1 MATQST
7 VAQRRKNRRFKQWN
21 KTTVTAL
28 RGGQSLHGV
37 VETNAFTY
45 DLSLC
50 GAQIHAAEAF
60 AVGTTLR
67 LRIVLARTMDSVTL
81 TGEVKWLKRHPS
93 ENVYQMG
100 VEFYHETTQGF
111 MTLMKCLF
119 SEPSAPGVAKP
130 DPMFFR

>member
-1 MATQST
+1 MAPQTT
-7 VAQRRKNRRFKQWN
+7 GAQRRKNKRFKQWN
-21 KTTVTAL
+21 KTTITAL

-100 VEFYHETTQGF
+100 LEFYHETTQGF

-119 SEPSAPGVAKP
+119 SESSTPGIAKP
-130 DPMFFR
+130 APAFFR